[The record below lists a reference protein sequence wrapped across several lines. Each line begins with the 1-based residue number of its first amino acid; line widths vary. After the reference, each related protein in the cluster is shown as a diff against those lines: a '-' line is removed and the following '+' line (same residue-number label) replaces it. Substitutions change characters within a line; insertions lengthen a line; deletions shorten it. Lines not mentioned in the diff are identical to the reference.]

1 MKVCLFAPDMAAFE
15 QRRLRSIV
23 PAPVDGTY
31 TEILLTNSYGLPP
44 EDGTHVNV
52 TGGSRT
58 LRMRT
63 LRWLLR
69 DPLRARVAGA
79 GAMMLARASA
89 EDLLEGLRA
98 ADADAIVSLDPAWT
112 RHLRRIV
119 HRRYPEWPCVDVGE
133 RWAERV
139 RQWRR
144 YDPGV
149 LVTIVLPTYNGT
161 KYLARSL
168 ASCLAQTHA
177 RLEVVVVDDGSG
189 PEVARIVET
198 HVDPRVRYLR
208 HPVNRGLPAALNTG
222 FAQASGELLTWT
234 SDDNYYTPDAI
245 EQMVR
250 FLCTDADVDFVYADA
265 WQIDPAGDVVGRLC
279 VPPPEWLKVKNRVGG
294 CFLYR
299 RAVYEAVGDYDSR
312 AVLAEDYD
320 YWLRIARRFTMQR
333 LFGALYYYRFH
344 DHSLT
349 GRSARERVRLQAER
363 VRRAN
368 NPWWRSRQ
376 LGDPYEAE
384 LTNRRRLFSVGRR
397 FDLQPN
403 APSVPGARVPAGPAG
418 ERPLRSADRR

>member
-1 MKVCLFAPDMAAFE
+1 
-15 QRRLRSIV
+15 
-23 PAPVDGTY
+23 
-31 TEILLTNSYGLPP
+31 
-44 EDGTHVNV
+44 
-52 TGGSRT
+52 
-58 LRMRT
+58 MRT

-69 DPLRARVAGA
+69 DPQRARLARA

-89 EDLLEGLRA
+89 EHLLEGLRA
-98 ADADAIVSLDPAWT
+98 ADADVIVSLDPAWT
-112 RHLRRIV
+112 GHLRRIV
-119 HRRYPEWPCVDVGE
+119 HRRYPEWPCVTTDE
-133 RWAERV
+133 RWAEPV
-139 RQWRR
+139 PQWRR

-161 KYLARSL
+161 KYLGRSL
-168 ASCLAQTHA
+168 ASCLAQTHP

-198 HVDPRVRYLR
+198 YDDSRIRYLR

-222 FAQASGELLTWT
+222 FAAARGQLLTWT
-234 SDDNYYTPDAI
+234 SDDNYYAPDAI

-250 FLCTDADVDFVYADA
+250 FLSTHGDVDFVYADA
-265 WQIDPAGDVVGRLC
+265 WQIDADGDVVGSLR

-299 RAVYEAVGDYDSR
+299 RAVYEALGDYDSR

-320 YWLRIARRFTMQR
+320 YWLRIMQRFTMQR
-333 LFGALYYYRFH
+333 LFCSLYYYRFH

-349 GRSARERVRLQAER
+349 GRSARGRVKQQAER

-368 NPWWRSRQ
+368 KSWWRTRQ

-384 LTNRRRLFSVGRR
+384 LTKRRRLFSVGHH

-403 APSVPGARVPAGPAG
+403 ARSLTGARVAAEPAG
-418 ERPLRSADRR
+418 ERPLRGADRR